1 MGTHPIFESDFDCL
15 TECRATLN
23 LTSENI
29 SEQNKSSFGDWPV
42 VTPIA
47 FYVKGQQRVKHKN
60 IKLDD
65 LQLFWHDHLKNKI
78 ILKFKT
84 TFDLQYWHFLF
95 KGKSEILQINYGEI
109 DKQTIISLARTI
121 PVAAV
126 FKISKKLYSYST
138 PFVNIR
144 WGAKKE
150 SQVHPYEAQIPMAT
164 MRKCGTKT
172 ENKFYDFI
180 LSKESQELHRKIQK
194 SR

>member
-1 MGTHPIFESDFDCL
+1 MSGYIESYV
-15 TECRATLN
+15 T
-23 LTSENI
+23 ENI

-95 KGKSEILQINYGEI
+95 KG
-109 DKQTIISLARTI
+109 
-121 PVAAV
+121 
-126 FKISKKLYSYST
+126 
-138 PFVNIR
+138 
-144 WGAKKE
+144 
-150 SQVHPYEAQIPMAT
+150 
-164 MRKCGTKT
+164 
-172 ENKFYDFI
+172 
-180 LSKESQELHRKIQK
+180 
-194 SR
+194 

>member
-1 MGTHPIFESDFDCL
+1 MT
-15 TECRATLN
+15 
-23 LTSENI
+23 
-29 SEQNKSSFGDWPV
+29 
-42 VTPIA
+42 
-47 FYVKGQQRVKHKN
+47 
-60 IKLDD
+60 
-65 LQLFWHDHLKNKI
+65 
-78 ILKFKT
+78 
-84 TFDLQYWHFLF
+84 
-95 KGKSEILQINYGEI
+95 GKSEILQINYGEI

-194 SR
+194 SRGTGNTVSVAQSNTPTLKKTKVKNN